1 MFAALTYYDNVST
14 VNISN
19 DFLMK
24 NYHHGNLKEE
34 LTACAVKI
42 CESEGYANLS
52 IRKLAKESNVSQ
64 TAPYRHFE
72 TKEHLYAEVAK
83 IGFIELQK
91 TVSKGKTFIDKG
103 KEYLN
108 FGLKKQNLYDL
119 MFDKVVEDFSDYP
132 DLLDAANKTAE
143 DLQRSFAKF
152 SGIEDEHEINI
163 KSFTI
168 WATIHGMVG
177 IFRTMP
183 EDPAEGSIMVQ
194 AADVF
199 NNIDDYLDKVLTSI
213 AKA

>member
-143 DLQRSFAKF
+143 DLQRSFAEF

-163 KSFTI
+163 KSFTMHFCI
-168 WATIHGMVG
+168 KNTHR
-177 IFRTMP
+177 F
-183 EDPAEGSIMVQ
+183 SIMFMALLKRQQLVCT
-194 AADVF
+194 VF
-199 NNIDDYLDKVLTSI
+199 MKCLKRANLRCPLSM
-213 AKA
+213 